1 MGACCSLLLGKHKS
15 YEKVTAQEGKHTGL
29 ELQEAST
36 DLGATRKERTV
47 SGGRLDGS
55 LPFDGKK
62 KAKRK
67 FGGSTAPTLAP
78 PPEDLERMR
87 DELRVKLR
95 KFFKTH
101 NPSQANPKSLA
112 HIVSFYTSFDTI
124 ATLNSRLKDKY
135 GVDLTSVE
143 EGHNGENYIKFGGAQ
158 SSDGQDQTD
167 ALPPS
172 PEVKMDDEGGGLE
185 GTNVDDAVA
194 VEQSLADGGGQ
205 VRETRADSALQRAAM
220 FEQTWQSSIPTEK
233 VKLISRA
240 DSKPVLGIEDLRG
253 ALASGRMTL
262 VASGE
267 TNGNAKAYFYTL
279 SKRKNIVLFEL
290 LAEMDE
296 NTGQF
301 KEYNLLCKFTEQEA
315 LEEAMKTVKNV
326 LGAEEQT

>member
-1 MGACCSLLLGKHKS
+1 
-15 YEKVTAQEGKHTGL
+15 
-29 ELQEAST
+29 
-36 DLGATRKERTV
+36 
-47 SGGRLDGS
+47 
-55 LPFDGKK
+55 
-62 KAKRK
+62 
-67 FGGSTAPTLAP
+67 
-78 PPEDLERMR
+78 
-87 DELRVKLR
+87 LR

-220 FEQTWQSSIPTEK
+220 FEQY
-233 VKLISRA
+233 V
-240 DSKPVLGIEDLRG
+240 V
-253 ALASGRMTL
+253 
-262 VASGE
+262 
-267 TNGNAKAYFYTL
+267 
-279 SKRKNIVLFEL
+279 
-290 LAEMDE
+290 
-296 NTGQF
+296 
-301 KEYNLLCKFTEQEA
+301 
-315 LEEAMKTVKNV
+315 
-326 LGAEEQT
+326 